1 MTALFIIL
9 GIALIIFVLLFC
21 RVHICVSYNT
31 ASTNAIRLS
40 LLYLFLKLRLL
51 PKKTKPPK
59 LSDFSY
65 KKTHPSKKKGS
76 RADEQKKKKKK
87 KSDTSKSP
95 KKESK
100 KTQGGA
106 EEKEEESSS
115 ILSIITR
122 ISDIIADIIKR
133 FPSKLR
139 LDISCFRLYVGG
151 KDAAS
156 AAVTYGA
163 VVQAVGA
170 LVTLLE
176 RSPID
181 THRPKHENY
190 VIEPDFLSGKINAD
204 IKMTLSIRPASV
216 LHLGLSLLI
225 RSVIRLI
232 KGEDD

>member
-1 MTALFIIL
+1 MTALYIIL

-21 RVHICVSYNT
+21 RVHICVSYNS
-31 ASTNAIRLS
+31 ASPDAIRLS
-40 LLYLFLKLRLL
+40 ISYLFLKLRLL

-65 KKTHPSKKKGS
+65 KKTHPSKKKGGRS
-76 RADEQKKKKKK
+76 EEQKKKRK
-87 KSDTSKSP
+87 KSGTSKSP

-100 KTQGGA
+100 KPQGGA
-106 EEKEEESSS
+106 EEKEEQSGG
-115 ILSIITR
+115 ILSIIMR

-176 RSPID
+176 CSPID

-204 IKMTLSIRPASV
+204 IKVTLSIRPASV